1 MDAGWEDKVR
11 ARAYAIWESEGQ
23 PEGGAEWHWAKAE
36 EELRAEER
44 DRTDV
49 PSDSTEV
56 RTEPGGP
63 VGGEAQ
69 AGVTAGRL

>member
-1 MDAGWEDKVR
+1 MDMGWEDKVR
-11 ARAYAIWESEGQ
+11 ERAYALWEEEGQ

-44 DRTDV
+44 ERSNV
-49 PSDSTEV
+49 SSDSTEV

-63 VGGEAQ
+63 VGGGPQ
-69 AGVTAGRL
+69 AAVTAGRL

>member
-11 ARAYAIWESEGQ
+11 ERAYALWEEEGQ
-23 PEGGAEWHWAKAE
+23 PEGGSERHWAKAE

-44 DRTDV
+44 GRTDV

-56 RTEPGGP
+56 RTELGGP
-63 VGGEAQ
+63 AGGGPQ
-69 AGVTAGRL
+69 AAVTAGTL

>member
-11 ARAYAIWESEGQ
+11 ERAYALWEEEEQ
-23 PEGGAEWHWAKAE
+23 PEGGAERHWAKVE

-44 DRTDV
+44 DRTYV

-63 VGGEAQ
+63 VGGGPQ
-69 AGVTAGRL
+69 AAVTAGRL